1 MKSMKGMKWYG
12 EEETKTQADSV
23 SVYLSFALFML
34 FMVKPFGHSL
44 SLRLGGGAD
53 RMGWL

>member
-1 MKSMKGMKWYG
+1 MKSMKGYG
-12 EEETKTQADSV
+12 EEEMKTQADSV
-23 SVYLSFALFML
+23 SVYLSFAIFML
-34 FMVKPFGHSL
+34 FMVKPSGHSL